1 MQIRPMLFIACVW
14 LATPASAQT
23 LVDSF
28 ERLRAVLTPGQTILV
43 MDRDGHK
50 QRGELVVN
58 TGQEITIK
66 WRDAFFRSRQ
76 RAFVES
82 RVTQVEVSDSP
93 WEGAVIGAGAG
104 MAVSLW
110 IVYGTDRSSAL
121 PVAFLAPIVGPFL
134 GGTVDLRMNRV
145 VYTSPAAGTVTF
157 VPVVGR
163 GRVGG
168 AAQIRF

>member
-1 MQIRPMLFIACVW
+1 VN
-14 LATPASAQT
+14 
-23 LVDSF
+23 SF
-28 ERLRAVLTPGQTILV
+28 ERLRGILALGQPILLT
-43 MDRDGHK
+43 DRDGHK
-50 QRGELVVN
+50 QRGALVAN

-66 WRDAFFRSRQ
+66 WRDAFFRSRL
-76 RAFVES
+76 RTFVES